1 MVFGLSCPLCQVPHL
16 ILAASLILSA
26 FKAFRFHA
34 HAKVL
39 FHAMSGLMLL
49 VYPQLIYGPMIS
61 GGKFDAVHVVLQRF
75 TAPYHLGFAFFHCCS
90 AVYDKVY
97 GVNAVILFS
106 KAITAAFILM
116 NKLISA
122 FLLYEQR
129 ARGHYISQN
138 FLACSLIL
146 DGIWLLVELY
156 ALIYS
161 SRSSLSDEI
170 ELMCARTRRW
180 IDTGHSNFGS
190 QRAVFWIDSAI
201 CLFSAMFQFAF
212 AEQLLK
218 LMIIREHIITELHE
232 MYARE
237 FACQCLAPAIISL
250 VASFQFS
257 TGQQKHYIGQRIL
270 SQAMVC
276 ILSGWAHF
284 GVGLFAPAHTVPFV
298 LSFFH
303 CALLAE
309 ALEDVIGAGGI
320 VPARLANIVGGGN
333 SSPAATYVFRTTT
346 VQKVK

>member
-26 FKAFRFHA
+26 IKAFRFHA

-39 FHAMSGLMLL
+39 FHAMSGLLLL

-75 TAPYHLGFAFFHCCS
+75 TAPYH
-90 AVYDKVY
+90 
-97 GVNAVILFS
+97 
-106 KAITAAFILM
+106 
-116 NKLISA
+116 
-122 FLLYEQR
+122 
-129 ARGHYISQN
+129 

-270 SQAMVC
+270 SQALVC

-284 GVGLFAPAHTVPFV
+284 GVGLFAPAHTVPF
-298 LSFFH
+298 
-303 CALLAE
+303 AE

-320 VPARLANIVGGGN
+320 VPPDWPT
-333 SSPAATYVFRTTT
+333 SSAAATPPPRPLMCS
-346 VQKVK
+346 VQPLYRK